1 MTEKAGHTSILLFG
15 IHMTARIVGFL
26 GLVYF
31 ARELMQAELAVYFLF
46 FLVVQVS
53 SLISQLGL
61 GSAIIQRIGST
72 DRTDQMYSAAIIIVL
87 SVGMIIATFFF
98 IFRSPLS
105 GYIGADIPLLLSLAV
120 AGWLLADIHIRALQA
135 EDRVLTGGLVQLAQ
149 DVIRVGVGAFLVS
162 IGLGAIGLIYGVIIG
177 FAATAILGAVLT
189 DLRPVAPTWDDFAS
203 LFLISKYTAFF
214 GPTNFVYFWFD
225 TAMIGLFLM
234 PVDVTTYEYAWQ
246 TVRVLIIPT
255 TAIRQTIFPKISQW
269 AGNGMYSEIE
279 RIITG
284 AVIFTLF
291 IPIPGVIG
299 IVVIGESI
307 LSIIYTPEYAVAAL
321 AMAMLAVYMILES
334 LHRVGQTVATGIDRA
349 DVPFRSRMVG
359 VTFAVVLNILLIPS
373 FGIEGAAVATV
384 LAKFA
389 DAAGLWYFIYHRFD
403 IHLPFRSLI
412 WEGTSALIMSVVV
425 YVITLAV
432 TVDTLPVLFVTVGLG
447 SIAYGSLVL
456 LDPDIRQAIDQYVPV
471 SLAN

>member
-1 MTEKAGHTSILLFG
+1 MTEQAGYTSILLFG

-31 ARELMQAELAVYFLF
+31 ARELTQAELAVYFLF

-72 DRTDQMYSAAIIIVL
+72 DRTDQMYSAAILVVI
-87 SVGMIIATFFF
+87 SVGMIITILIF
-98 IFRSPLS
+98 IFRSS
-105 GYIGADIPLLLSLAV
+105 VSSYIGADIPLLLSLAV
-120 AGWLLADIHIRALQA
+120 AGWLLADIHIRSLQA
-135 EDRVLTGGLVQLAQ
+135 EDRVLTGGLMQLAQ

-162 IGLGAIGLIYGVIIG
+162 IGLGAIGIIYGVIVG
-177 FAATAILGAVLT
+177 FATTAVLGAVLT
-189 DLRPVAPTWDDFAS
+189 DLRPVVPAWDDFTS

-225 TAMIGLFLM
+225 TAMIGIFLM
-234 PVDVTTYEYAWQ
+234 PVNVTTYEYAWQ

-255 TAIRQTIFPKISQW
+255 TAIRQTIFPKISQL
-269 AGNGMYSEIE
+269 AGNNTYDEIE

-291 IPIPGVIG
+291 IPIPGIIG
-299 IVVIGESI
+299 IVVLGESI

-321 AMAMLAVYMILES
+321 SMAILAVYMTFES
-334 LHRVGQTVATGIDRA
+334 LHRVGQAVATGIDRA

-359 VTFAVVLNILLIPS
+359 VTLAVVLNILLIPS
-373 FGIEGAAVATV
+373 FGIEGAAAATV

-389 DAAGLWYFIYHRFD
+389 DAAGLWYFICGRLD
-403 IHLPFRSLI
+403 IYLPFRSLI
-412 WEGTSALIMSVVV
+412 WEGTSALIMGVTV
-425 YVITLAV
+425 YGVGLAV
-432 TVDTLPVLFVTVGLG
+432 TIDTLPVLFATVGLG
-447 SIAYGSLVL
+447 SMAYGCLVL

-471 SLAN
+471 SLGS